1 MNINTFEE
9 LKNYCE
15 SSNKKIFEA
24 AQENDAQKNDIT
36 IEELR
41 DIVKRNLEAMKDA
54 ILTGLKS
61 CEKSYSGL
69 SGGDCQKL
77 QTKFAQKSSLLG
89 VIFEKITTYA
99 LATSEENARMGK
111 IVACPT
117 AGSCGIVPS
126 VLISVSEEIGATEDE
141 QINALITAGEIG
153 RIISNKVQLAGA
165 VAGCQAECGVASAM
179 AAGALAQL
187 PGEDLDNILSAVA
200 LAMKNLLGL
209 TCDPVCGLVEVPCI
223 KRNPFLGIH
232 AVTAYELAS
241 AGIQSKI
248 PLDEVIDTLEQTGQ
262 LMSPS
267 LKESSQAG
275 LAKTKTGLKLEEEFI
290 AMQ

>member
-1 MNINTFEE
+1 MNINTFDE
-9 LKNYCE
+9 LKAVCKAE
-15 SSNKKIFEA
+15 NKKIYEV
-24 AQENDAQKNDIT
+24 AQENEAQKNDMSVADIR
-36 IEELR
+36 E
-41 DIVKRNLEAMKDA
+41 IVKNNIQAMKDA
-54 ILTGLKS
+54 IRTGLHS
-61 CEKSYSGL
+61 SEKSYSGM
-69 SGGDCQKL
+69 SGGDCKKL
-77 QTKFAQKSSLLG
+77 QEKFTSKSSLLG

-126 VLISVSEEIGATEDE
+126 VLVAVSEEINATEDD

-187 PGEDLDNILSAVA
+187 RGENIENILSAVA

-241 AGIQSKI
+241 AGIKSLI

-275 LAKTKTGLKLEEEFI
+275 LAKTKTGLKLEEEFY
-290 AMQ
+290 AK